1 VGFSPAS
8 LKRREPRR
16 NETPNEPATKTKPM
30 IKLPELAPNDR
41 HPATISNRKSIS
53 PYLRLTATKQT
64 KAQQISNRES
74 LRLEIHVTPTKQ
86 RIDHVSNRE
95 KAAVFQA
102 AIPPPAPTPHSQ
114 KGEQK
119 ANRESLRLEIV
130 VTQRKQKP
138 GLISNREKAAVF
150 QAAIPPPAPTPHSQ
164 KGEQKANR
172 EPLRLEINLTSTKQR
187 PDHLSNRE
195 ETPLFAGRLIYTRI
209 ADFSRTAARSTAA
222 RLQPEAEP
230 ARRRTHPIEL

>member
-1 VGFSPAS
+1 MGFSPAS

-119 ANRESLRLEIV
+119 ANRE
-130 VTQRKQKP
+130 
-138 GLISNREKAAVF
+138 
-150 QAAIPPPAPTPHSQ
+150 
-164 KGEQKANR
+164 
-172 EPLRLEINLTSTKQR
+172 PLRLEINLTSTKQR